1 MANGNALLVPLAI
14 AKGEALIRTYWI
26 RNPDATFVDFSAGYD
41 MRFRA
46 VDTQGNELLNLTN
59 DNGGFTYQLYDGDN
73 FEDGLGDRRVA
84 ILKATSAQTVG
95 LAVGTG
101 KYDLF
106 VIDPAGNPKRL
117 FYGPLVVES
126 AIVQL

>member
-1 MANGNALLVPLAI
+1 MANGNALNVPLAL
-14 AKGEALIRTYWI
+14 AQGEALIRTYWI
-26 RNPDATFVDFSAGYD
+26 RTPANTFIDFATGYD

-46 VDTQGNELLNLTN
+46 VDTLGAELLNLTN
-59 DNGGFTYQLYDGDN
+59 DNGGFSYQIYTGDN
-73 FEDGLGDRRVA
+73 FEDGLGDRSVA
-84 ILKATSAQTVG
+84 ILLATSAQTVG

-106 VIDPAGNPKRL
+106 MIDPAGNPKRL
-117 FYGPLVVES
+117 FYGPFVVEA